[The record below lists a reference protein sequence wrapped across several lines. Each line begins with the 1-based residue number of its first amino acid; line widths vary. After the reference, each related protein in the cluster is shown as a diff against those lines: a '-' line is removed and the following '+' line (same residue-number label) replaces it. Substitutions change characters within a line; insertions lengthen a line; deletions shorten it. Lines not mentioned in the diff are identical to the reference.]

1 MSDIHLNTM
10 CDVAEVIIQ
19 NVPDNPG
26 IAADIFG
33 ALGARG
39 LNVEL
44 VISSPGKR
52 NRANIAFAVSE
63 KDVDAAIEV
72 LNNMKDVLQFD
83 SISSRSDIAILTLS
97 WHMLSGQPGS
107 GGRLFSALSRAGI
120 NIEAISTSLSSISCM
135 VKVSQINEAEKVLKQ
150 EFNIVPE
157 A

>member
-1 MSDIHLNTM
+1 M
-10 CDVAEVIIQ
+10 CDVAEVVIQ
-19 NVPDNPG
+19 NVPDTPG

-33 ALGARG
+33 ALGAKG

-52 NRANIAFAVSE
+52 NKANIAFAVKE
-63 KDVDAAIEV
+63 KDIEAAIAI
-72 LNNMKDVLQFD
+72 LNTMKDTLQFD
-83 SISSRSDIAILTLS
+83 SITSRSDIAILTLS

-135 VKVSQINEAEKVLKQ
+135 VKVAQIDEAEAVLRS
-150 EFNIVPE
+150 EFDIPDE
-157 A
+157 P

>member
-1 MSDIHLNTM
+1 MSDVHLNTM
-10 CDVAEVIIQ
+10 CDVAEVVIQ

-72 LNNMKDVLQFD
+72 LNGMKDALQFD

-97 WHMLSGQPGS
+97 WHMLSGHS

-135 VKVSQINEAEKVLKQ
+135 VKVSQIDAAEKVLKE
-150 EFNIVPE
+150 EFDVVPE

>member
-1 MSDIHLNTM
+1 MADIHLSTM
-10 CDVAEVIIQ
+10 CDVAEVVIH
-19 NVPDNPG
+19 NVPDSPG

-33 ALGARG
+33 ALGTAG

-44 VISSPGKR
+44 VISSPGER

-63 KDVDAAIEV
+63 KDIESAIKV
-72 LNNMKDVLQFD
+72 LNGMKESLQFD
-83 SISSRSDIAILTLS
+83 SITSRSEIAILTLS

-107 GGRLFSALSRAGI
+107 GGRLFSALSKAGI

-135 VKVSQINEAEKVLKQ
+135 VKVSQIDQAEKVLKE
-150 EFNIVPE
+150 EFDI